1 MQVTVKL
8 YGENR
13 EKMVFELP
21 EGSTLEGLAL
31 LLKIPYNDSWLYG
44 VNGRVQSLARIL
56 QDGDEVFISPP
67 VAGG

>member
-13 EKMVFELP
+13 GKMIFELP
-21 EGSTLEGLAL
+21 EGSTLEGLVL
-31 LLKIPYNDSWLYG
+31 LLKIPYNDSWLCG
-44 VNGRVQSLARIL
+44 VNGRVQSLACVL

-67 VAGG
+67 IAGG